1 VSGASISPMSEVG
14 DLAAWLTAI
23 WDEDERERL
32 EELERGSRIRI
43 VAHPNEVTGQRVAL
57 CDDCNDW
64 ASEGSQSEVETA
76 GTQHVREKHDY
87 ERVLAR
93 IAADRAI
100 LAECSIVL
108 ENKDPKRLGERIL
121 AWAVVRQLASV
132 HRDRPNWREAWQ

>member
-1 VSGASISPMSEVG
+1 MSEV
-14 DLAAWLTAI
+14 DELAAWLTRI
-23 WDEDERERL
+23 WDEQENIALYTAGWDRSGRKRASGQWVRTGISSLEDDERRSIIYSDSGQVSEA
-32 EELERGSRIRI
+32 
-43 VAHPNEVTGQRVAL
+43 VADHIAR
-57 CDDCNDW
+57 
-64 ASEGSQSEVETA
+64 
-76 GTQHVREKHDY
+76 HDPAT
-87 ERVLAR
+87 VLAR